1 MPCAIP
7 PLTVVG
13 DRVEKHEVRLVKGI
27 AHQVT
32 PKTRYSWALMKSS
45 RGMHVAMTAQV
56 RPVSCYPSCPPSSK
70 ECVLHHSHLF
80 QEKM

>member
-1 MPCAIP
+1 MPCATP